1 VIALLLP
8 LAHAGHW
15 INGFLY
21 LTPVLIIAGLL
32 FVQSRRD
39 ARADDEDDEDEAA
52 STSVEGIDRE
62 R

>member
-39 ARADDEDDEDEAA
+39 RDEDDEEDEDGDEEQA
-52 STSVEGIDRE
+52 SGS
-62 R
+62 

>member
-1 VIALLLP
+1 VIGLLLP

-39 ARADDEDDEDEAA
+39 ARADDEDDELEDPAA
-52 STSVEGIDRE
+52 DDR
-62 R
+62 